1 MKWDRR
7 EYETI
12 DSTNL
17 EAKRLLD
24 AGASSGL
31 VVTARHQTGGRGRM
45 GRSWLDLP
53 GKSLMF
59 SLVLEDLA
67 GFAAGVLASLS
78 MRAAIVGAGGEGP
91 RLKWPNDLV
100 YEDRK
105 VGGVLS
111 EAYTVRGR
119 EYVITG
125 LGLNVGYLPGELDIS
140 AKLSPTSLLIEEGR
154 IWDREELL
162 EGMLHE
168 LDARLRDDRAEWMA
182 EYRRNLAFLEEA
194 VKVDPPLAVV
204 GEAGYGEERIE
215 GFLRGV
221 DDDGNVLLEAG
232 GRTPLGTCTAL
243 EPANPGSPVPVWCI
257 PASVDLILP

>member
-7 EYETI
+7 EYDAI

-17 EAKRLLD
+17 EVKRLLD
-24 AGASSGL
+24 AGAYPGL

-59 SLVLEDLA
+59 SLVLEDPA
-67 GFAAGVLASLS
+67 GFMAGVLVTLS
-78 MRAAIVGAGGEGP
+78 MRAAIVAAGGEGP

-105 VGGVLS
+105 VGGVLC
-111 EAYTVRGR
+111 EAYAAGGR
-119 EYVITG
+119 EYVIAG
-125 LGLNVGYLPGELDIS
+125 LGLNVGYLPGELAIP

-154 IWDREELL
+154 IWDMGELL
-162 EGMLHE
+162 EGMLRE
-168 LDARLRDDRAEWMA
+168 LDARTRGNREEWMA
-182 EYRRNLAFLEEA
+182 EYRRYLAFVGEA

-204 GEAGYGEERIE
+204 GEAGYCERGIA
-215 GFLRGV
+215 GLLRGV
-221 DDDGNVLLEAG
+221 DDDGNALLEVE
-232 GRTPLGTCTAL
+232 GRTLRL
-243 EPANPGSPVPVWCI
+243 
-257 PASVDLILP
+257 ASGDIRRA